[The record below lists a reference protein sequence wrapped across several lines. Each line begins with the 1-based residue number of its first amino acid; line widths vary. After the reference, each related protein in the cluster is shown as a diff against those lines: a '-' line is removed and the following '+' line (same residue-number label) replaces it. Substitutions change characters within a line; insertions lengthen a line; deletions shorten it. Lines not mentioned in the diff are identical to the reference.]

1 VYSHTSIHTAG
12 GFPSYGERVPYTI
25 VLVELE
31 EGPKMI
37 ANLLG
42 DDPATVRIGDPV
54 EVTFE
59 ARGEHHLPQ
68 FVRAEA

>member
-1 VYSHTSIHTAG
+1 VYSFTSILTAG
-12 GFPSYGERVPYTI
+12 GFPSYAERVPYTI

-31 EGPKMI
+31 EGPRMI

-42 DDPATVRIGDPV
+42 DATTVRIGDPV
-54 EVTFE
+54 ELTFE
-59 ARGEHHLPQ
+59 TRGEYNLPQ